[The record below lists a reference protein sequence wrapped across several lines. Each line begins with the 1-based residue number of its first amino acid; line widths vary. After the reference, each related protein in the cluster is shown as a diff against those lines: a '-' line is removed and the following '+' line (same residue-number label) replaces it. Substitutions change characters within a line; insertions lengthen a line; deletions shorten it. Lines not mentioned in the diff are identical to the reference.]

1 MALVELTTFVVVTG
15 VATAA
20 LERSLV
26 REVVG
31 YLRPAAVPQV
41 SGAA

>member
-1 MALVELTTFVVVTG
+1 VELATFIVVTG
-15 VATAA
+15 IATVAF
-20 LERSLV
+20 ERSLV
-26 REVVG
+26 REVIG

>member
-1 MALVELTTFVVVTG
+1 LFELATFVVITV